1 MENAKNF
8 TIGSEVRLMPNTIFL
23 NNNKEATE
31 EQLKLK
37 LYVRDIKDDKYTVA
51 RAKTGPILG
60 IVAKDNLKDANEN
73 IPQIEPYI
81 IQILE
86 SNTPLYHSS
95 NKNSGILKRLN
106 RFSLFTIVNEKNGFG
121 KIKNGAG
128 WIELTKAQKLV

>member
-1 MENAKNF
+1 MENIK
-8 TIGSEVRLMPNTIFL
+8 IGSEVRLMPNTVFL
-23 NNNKEATE
+23 NSNKEATE

-37 LYVRDIKDDKYTVA
+37 LYVRDIKDNKYTVA

-73 IPQIEPYI
+73 VPEIDPYVV
-81 IQILE
+81 QILE

-106 RFSLFTIVNEKNGFG
+106 RFALFTIINEKNGFG

-128 WIELTKAQKLV
+128 WVELTKAQKLV

>member
-1 MENAKNF
+1 MENIK
-8 TIGSEVRLMPNTIFL
+8 IGSEVRLMPNTVFL

-37 LYVRDIKDDKYTVA
+37 LYVRDVKDDKYTVA
-51 RAKTGPILG
+51 RAKTGPVLG

-73 IPQIEPYI
+73 IPEIDAYVV
-81 IQILE
+81 QILE
-86 SNTPLYHSS
+86 PNTPLYHSS

-106 RFSLFTIVNEKNGFG
+106 RFALFTIVNEKNGFG

-128 WIELTKAQKLV
+128 WVELTKAQKLV

>member
-1 MENAKNF
+1 MENII
-8 TIGSEVRLMPNTIFL
+8 IGSEVRLMPNTIFL
-23 NNNKEATE
+23 NSGKKATE
-31 EQLKLK
+31 EQLRLK
-37 LYVRDIKDDKYTVA
+37 LYIRDIKDNKCTVA

-60 IVAKDNLKDANEN
+60 IVAKDNVKDVNEN
-73 IPQIEPYI
+73 IPEIEPYV

-106 RFSLFTIVNEKNGFG
+106 RFDLFTIVNEKKGFG

-128 WIELTKAQKLV
+128 WVELAKVQKLALV

>member
-1 MENAKNF
+1 MENIK
-8 TIGSEVRLMPNTIFL
+8 IGSEVRLMPNTIFL
-23 NNNKEATE
+23 NNSKQATE

-51 RAKTGPILG
+51 RAKTGPVLG

-73 IPQIEPYI
+73 IPEIDPYVA
-81 IQILE
+81 QILE
-86 SNTPLYHSS
+86 PNTPLYHSS

-106 RFSLFTIVNEKNGFG
+106 RFALFTIVNEKNGFG

-128 WIELTKAQKLV
+128 WVELTKAHKLV

>member
-1 MENAKNF
+1 MENIK
-8 TIGSEVRLMPNTIFL
+8 IGSVARLMPNTVFL
-23 NNNKEATE
+23 NNDKEATE

-51 RAKTGPILG
+51 RAKTGPVLG

-106 RFSLFTIVNEKNGFG
+106 RFALFTIINEKNGFG

-128 WIELTKAQKLV
+128 WVELTKTQKLV

>member
-1 MENAKNF
+1 MENIK
-8 TIGSEVRLMPNTIFL
+8 IGSEVLLMPNTVFL
-23 NNNKEATE
+23 NSNKEATE

-37 LYVRDIKDDKYTVA
+37 LYVRDIKDNKYTVA

-73 IPQIEPYI
+73 VPEIDPYVV
-81 IQILE
+81 QILE
-86 SNTPLYHSS
+86 PNTPLYHSS

-106 RFSLFTIVNEKNGFG
+106 RFALFTIVNEKNGFG

-128 WIELTKAQKLV
+128 WVELTKAQKLV

>member
-1 MENAKNF
+1 MENIK
-8 TIGSEVRLMPNTIFL
+8 IGSEVRLMPNTVFL
-23 NNNKEATE
+23 NNSKQATE

-73 IPQIEPYI
+73 IPEIDPYVV
-81 IQILE
+81 QILE
-86 SNTPLYHSS
+86 PNTPLYHSS

-106 RFSLFTIVNEKNGFG
+106 RFALFTIVNEKNGFG

-128 WIELTKAQKLV
+128 WVELIKAQKLV

>member
-1 MENAKNF
+1 MENIK
-8 TIGSEVRLMPNTIFL
+8 IGSEVRLMPNTVFL
-23 NNNKEATE
+23 NSNKEATE

-51 RAKTGPILG
+51 RAKTGPVLG

-73 IPQIEPYI
+73 IPEIDPYVV
-81 IQILE
+81 QILE
-86 SNTPLYHSS
+86 HNTPLYHSS

-106 RFSLFTIVNEKNGFG
+106 RFALFTIVNEKNGFG

-128 WIELTKAQKLV
+128 WVELTKTQELV